1 MAPIILE
8 LSEPEGMRIESI
20 LMDEDAAEA
29 LQFLK
34 EVLRPRIRAKG
45 SRSLDSG
52 KSTGIGV

>member
-1 MAPIILE
+1 MASIILK
-8 LSEPEGMRIESI
+8 LSEQEGMRIESI

-52 KSTGIGV
+52 KTTGIGV

>member
-1 MAPIILE
+1 MASIILE
-8 LSEPEGMRIESI
+8 LSEQERMRIESI

-34 EVLRPRIRAKG
+34 EVLRSRIRAKG
-45 SRSLDSG
+45 SRYLDSG

>member
-1 MAPIILE
+1 MASIILE
-8 LSEPEGMRIESI
+8 LSEQERMRIESI